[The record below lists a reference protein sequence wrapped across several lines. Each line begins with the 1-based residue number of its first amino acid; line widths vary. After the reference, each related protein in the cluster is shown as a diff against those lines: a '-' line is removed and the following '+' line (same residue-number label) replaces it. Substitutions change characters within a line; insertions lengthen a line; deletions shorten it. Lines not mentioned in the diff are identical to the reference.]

1 MFGDMELRYEE
12 VFAQMPQQ
20 EQGYASCSLG
30 LHATQAGWRVEV
42 GARVVNQEG

>member
-12 VFAQMPQQ
+12 VFAQMPRQ

-30 LHATQAGWRVEV
+30 LQAGWRVEV